1 MSRLM
6 INRRKAMMASIAA
19 LAFPLAG
26 CDTGTTTSGATV
38 AQILA
43 TIQNSC
49 GFVTTAEAI
58 IPVILSLL
66 STFNAAAGLGA
77 TVANNVAQ
85 QVVEAVCMAV
95 KDKAPAPATLN
106 AATSPGAVTV
116 VVNGVPVTGHMVG
129 PKTIKLKE

>member
-1 MSRLM
+1 MINTL
-6 INRRKAMMASIAA
+6 INRRLLVAQVGAA
-19 LAFPLAG
+19 LALAA
-26 CDTGTTTSGATV
+26 CDTTTTSSATV

-58 IPVILSLL
+58 IPVILSVL

-77 TVANNVAQ
+77 TVANDVAK
-85 QVVEAVCMAV
+85 QVVDAVCMAV

-106 AATSPGAVTV
+106 AAASPNVTV
-116 VVNGVPVTGHMVG
+116 VVNGVPVTGHIVG
-129 PKTIKLKE
+129 PKTLKAKE